1 TVFHPLS
8 LTVGTRHRARVEM
21 VAADHNR
28 CSKFPARH
36 HLVKGK
42 TETMPVTKSDPTDA
56 CGQALEFDARPR
68 HVEPIVQML
77 IVRHQFFDL
86 GIGTKNVFRVA
97 RQRSPAERPNAAAE
111 QWADIGGYASPES
124 ERAGKPPFLCHLA
137 DIISAIARSRAPA
150 P

>member
-1 TVFHPLS
+1 MVERDPSGTRGAVEQRIEQWPIRNRVGTVLHPLS

-97 RQRSPAERPNAAAE
+97 RQRCPPERPNPAAE
-111 QWADIGGYASPES
+111 QWSY
-124 ERAGKPPFLCHLA
+124 
-137 DIISAIARSRAPA
+137 IAA
-150 P
+150 